1 MPEAWDEYDSY
12 LSAVAQRLR
21 EGKADEDGGLARV
34 AEYLE
39 HVARGFMGL
48 APTRAVQ
55 NHLSGALVAWCEWS
69 YHRSGR
75 SPREWIDET

>member
-21 EGKADEDGGLARV
+21 EGKADEDEGLARV

-39 HVARGFMGL
+39 HVAMG
-48 APTRAVQ
+48 ATV
-55 NHLSGALVAWCEWS
+55 
-69 YHRSGR
+69 
-75 SPREWIDET
+75 